1 MTVLPITLT
10 MAGAAALLA
19 LWLASRIGRLRRTGK
34 VLIGDGGDEALTARM
49 RAQANFTEYTPL
61 FLILLGLVELA
72 RGSETWL
79 WAVGALFMAGR
90 LLHPFGMDRRTL
102 NPLRTVGMVL
112 TLLPLVGLALYAIV
126 LASTD
131 RARRPAISY
140 ADAAYRDAG
149 PASTESATNGLVR
162 RS

>member
-19 LWLASRIGRLRRTGK
+19 LWLAIRVGRLRRANN
-34 VLIGDGGDEALTARM
+34 VLIGDGGDVAITARM

-90 LLHPFGMDRRTL
+90 LLHPFGMDRRTV
-102 NPLRTVGMVL
+102 NALRLWGMIL
-112 TLLPLVGLALYAIV
+112 SLLPLVGLALYAIV
-126 LASTD
+126 LASLD
-131 RARRPAISY
+131 RAREPTITY
-140 ADAAYRDAG
+140 ADGR
-149 PASTESATNGLVR
+149 ASTESATNGLVW